1 MKGYWEDQRSVSGSY
16 FSENPGG
23 WGWPLAPTPPPV
35 ATPAPPPPPLTTT
48 IDTLGEETDTL
59 YRGFWK
65 MYSESLAS
73 SGDEKAEKGG
83 NGIQGLGS
91 SDLQE
96 M

>member
-1 MKGYWEDQRSVSGSY
+1 
-16 FSENPGG
+16 
-23 WGWPLAPTPPPV
+23 
-35 ATPAPPPPPLTTT
+35 
-48 IDTLGEETDTL
+48 
-59 YRGFWK
+59 

-83 NGIQGLGS
+83 NGIRGLGS